1 MYMNEHLFSTDLRVT
16 DITNTHLTK
25 ENEIKTTG
33 GIETYLYMFL
43 SYLNCNL
50 YMYMWVLGI

>member
-1 MYMNEHLFSTDLRVT
+1 MNEHLFSTDLRVT